1 MLHGNERDLFELSFA
16 LPSECANRLADSRAD
31 IGIVPSVELLR
42 QNLKIIPGAG
52 IACHGAVRSIL
63 VISKVPF
70 EEIRSLATD
79 SSSRTSVMLSR
90 IVLASRYGVEP
101 RLSSQK
107 PHLAMMLEHHDAAL
121 IIGDAALALDPAEL
135 PFHVLDL
142 GSEWTAMTGLPM
154 VFAVWAARAE
164 LPVQDPMPFLS
175 SLRFG
180 MEHLEDIVRTEQP
193 KLGFSEALIREYLTE
208 NIIFELGAREY
219 AGLAKFLE
227 EASKIENAAEARKAW
242 V

>member
-63 VISKVPF
+63 LISKVPF